1 MPNIKGIN
9 IHKNNNREINK
20 FQFLSNKMASNNNL
34 NGNYKGASCSHI
46 KLNEN
51 KKISPRSKNGN
62 DESCYNFNNTNI
74 INNKIIQKEG
84 DINNNIIIINGE
96 LNSNNKGEYPLISI
110 NKNNISLKRVSLKN
124 TNHDFNKNK

>member
-34 NGNYKGASCSHI
+34 NSNYKGASCSHI
-46 KLNEN
+46 KLNDH
-51 KKISPRSKNGN
+51 KKISPRNKIDN

-96 LNSNNKGEYPLISI
+96 LNTNNKGEYPFISI

-124 TNHDFNKNK
+124 TGHDFNKNK